1 MTDEADKPR
10 GRCVGKRVLAPVGAS
25 GSRGLSRRCSDPN
38 GRGAFTGGAAD
49 RGGGTR
55 GATREG
61 GASIGGLVK
70 HAGSDYSG
78 IHTVSRS
85 IEK

>member
-1 MTDEADKPR
+1 MTDEADRPR
-10 GRCVGKRVLAPVGAS
+10 GRCVGKRVLAPVGAI

-61 GASIGGLVK
+61 GASTGELVK

-78 IHTVSRS
+78 MHTVCGS
-85 IEK
+85 IEE